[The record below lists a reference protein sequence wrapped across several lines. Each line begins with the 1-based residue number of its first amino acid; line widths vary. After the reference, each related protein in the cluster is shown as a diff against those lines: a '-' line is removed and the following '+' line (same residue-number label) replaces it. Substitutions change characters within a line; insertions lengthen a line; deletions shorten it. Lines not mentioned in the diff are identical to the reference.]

1 MVYSVV
7 RFTDSNVSPRHP
19 SAEALG
25 SSHLVRFA
33 DTSKD
38 TFATAMPP
46 DVRKGSALPPSIFS

>member
-7 RFTDSNVSPRHP
+7 RFTDSNVSPRQP

-25 SSHLVRFA
+25 YFHLVRFA

-38 TFATAMPP
+38 TFEAKP
-46 DVRKGSALPPSIFS
+46 K